1 MFYLFFIVRCSSLV
15 YLHINYLIIHM
26 YNMLVPSQ
34 HLDLFL
40 ECSVW
45 NLICSDAPVSE
56 HLYYHFTMLHQ
67 IWLSCDPVSSN
78 VKVRSLLLWII
89 MRCWAATETR
99 IYLQSND
106 DIKVNLVFKFY
117 MGLHIFKKNIF
128 EKLDRSLPCFFY
140 LKRSN
145 FPYISFFWECGGGDF
160 IKRINST
167 EVTFRIW
174 VLSLFFTLVR
184 KTEKWESN
192 FRNLENHPLLDT
204 SRKITFY

>member
-1 MFYLFFIVRCSSLV
+1 MHLFQNICT
-15 YLHINYLIIHM
+15 IISQCCIK
-26 YNMLVPSQ
+26 YDYPVILSRPTSPSR
-34 HLDLFL
+34 
-40 ECSVW
+40 
-45 NLICSDAPVSE
+45 
-56 HLYYHFTMLHQ
+56 
-67 IWLSCDPVSSN
+67 
-78 VKVRSLLLWII
+78 VRSLLLWII

-128 EKLDRSLPCFFY
+128 GKLDRSLPCFFY

-167 EVTFRIW
+167 EVTFWIW